1 MIKTLLS
8 GIAVALMF
16 VIPQGFAEEQDDGPE
31 MLGFYHFYAPDPAAV
46 VAAMDKFWASD
57 CGKEYPAEVALS
69 AEVFN
74 GGYPSSHFVLNTFPN
89 AAAQEKAASILMGC
103 PDGRT
108 FLKDLQAA
116 GVKPTTQYLGFHAA
130 EGGNWR
136 EDTAFAKFDIVVEGQ
151 NQGLYVAAWKK
162 MMAGVLEDIDVSS
175 YGIGAVVFGNDK
187 FSHWV
192 YVSAK
197 NSTELAATQQAL
209 LTHPDFQTFLK
220 EAGGLRTNVNTTLVQ
235 ILKGYSH
242 D

>member
-1 MIKTLLS
+1 MKSLLASLIAVLLLS
-8 GIAVALMF
+8 AQSGV
-16 VIPQGFAEEQDDGPE
+16 AEETAEGPE
-31 MLGFYHFYAPDPAAV
+31 MLGFYHFYAPDPGAV

-57 CGKEYPAEVALS
+57 CGKEYPAEVALA

-74 GGYPSSHFVLNTFPN
+74 GGYASSHFVLNTFPN
-89 AAAQEKAASILMGC
+89 AAAQEQAASILMSC
-103 PDGRT
+103 PDGRL
-108 FLKDLQAA
+108 FLEDLQSA
-116 GVKPTTQYLGFHAA
+116 GVVPTTQYLGFHAA

-136 EDTAFAKFDIVVEGQ
+136 EDMAFAKFDIVVEGQ
-151 NQGLYVAAWKK
+151 NQGLYVGAWQK

-192 YVSAK
+192 YVGAPT
-197 NSTELAATQQAL
+197 STALAATQQAL